1 MNRPEWSTVKV
12 LDISASG
19 VMFLAPERMTA
30 GAKGQLRLRLGDSS
44 FIADIEIRRSDR
56 HQNPSGGYR
65 AGATFTLLADGSR
78 ASLEDFIGMAGR

>member
-1 MNRPEWSTVKV
+1 VKV

-30 GAKGQLRLRLGDSS
+30 GSKGQLRLRLGDSS
-44 FIADIEIRRSDR
+44 FIADVEIRRGDR

-65 AGATFTLLADGSR
+65 AGATFTSLADGSR